1 MKPIAIISLSLL
13 ILLGATGTVLA
24 QHENMT
30 HGQDKQAPKAAPR
43 PTPAGARDF
52 GQAKKPCP
60 CDIIGTWKAQL
71 STTEARLYEFDG
83 AGNVKVLKATGTAK
97 PQEIATAK
105 YEFIEQPVME
115 ESTTPPPKAPD
126 KQVAF
131 TATGSNRI
139 FGRTNA
145 TMKIVSYD
153 DSSLTCE
160 IPGVKGAVRWTRVD
174 PDRYFIVFVARQN
187 EFYDKSGSAFPML
200 IKLAGGVPKI
210 DAAGTYS
217 DHGKLTFG
225 GVPAEIY
232 KDYLREARGDS
243 EVILRL
249 EINSQQ
255 YERALELVQEWQRRA
270 RENALLYRPPDSNVA
285 LNNLLLLRSVTETLN
300 LCQNDI
306 DLYKLDYSYP
316 GDWISD
322 SYGPEFIPFYFFKEL
337 RKRNEARHIEYKKF
351 QELVPLPNL
360 ARG

>member
-1 MKPIAIISLSLL
+1 MKLTAIISLSILC
-13 ILLGATGTVLA
+13 LLGASGAALA

-30 HGQDKQAPKAAPR
+30 HGQEKQAPKAAPR

-52 GQAKKPCP
+52 GQEKKQCP
-60 CDIIGTWKAQL
+60 CDIIGTWKAQI

-83 AGNVKVLKATGTAK
+83 EGNVKVLKTIGEAK
-97 PQEIATAK
+97 PREIATAK
-105 YEFIEQPVME
+105 YEFVEEPVME
-115 ESTTPPPKAPD
+115 ESTTVQQKPD
-126 KQVAF
+126 KQIAF
-131 TATGSNRI
+131 TATGTNRI
-139 FGRTNA
+139 FGRTQA

-160 IPGVKGAVRWTRVD
+160 IPGVKETVRWTRVD
-174 PDRYFIVFVARQN
+174 PDRYFIIFVARQN
-187 EFYDKSGSAFPML
+187 EFYDKSGSAFPL
-200 IKLAGGVPKI
+200 VIKLAGGVPTI
-210 DAAGTYS
+210 DAVGTYS
-217 DHGKLTFG
+217 DHGKAAFG
-225 GVPAEIY
+225 GVPAEVY

-249 EINSQQ
+249 EINSRQ
-255 YERALELVQEWQRRA
+255 YERASKLVQEWQRRA
-270 RENALLYRPPDSNVA
+270 KENALLYRPPDSNVS
-285 LNNLLLLRSVTETLN
+285 LNNLLLLRSVAATLN
-300 LCQNDI
+300 LCQNDV

-360 ARG
+360 ASR